1 MEELKIH
8 GLFGKMLSRTADNL
22 YWMARHMERA
32 ENTARLLN
40 AQHHSSMLPNAED
53 SVHRQWKSIL
63 DLFELDQ
70 FTIDE
75 KKILP
80 KSVLRF
86 MVEDHKNES
95 SIMSCLRKARDNARS
110 VRGGIP
116 TELWEMINSA
126 GLECDTI
133 FKNSS
138 WIKDPEKA
146 LDWVKQKSHIFRGVL
161 EATMP
166 RNEFLYFTKI
176 GMFLERA
183 DNTARILDL
192 SFSLNEMENKW
203 ENIRDEPLSGKKG
216 FAPDDSID
224 RLGKDYYFWL
234 SVLRSLSAFE
244 IYRQVY
250 RDEITPQKI
259 AELLVTRKDMPRSL
273 LVCVQNIQ
281 KNINR
286 VCIADSSLSVKLVGK
301 LVADIM
307 YETVDS
313 DFVEDI
319 RLFLDNFLK
328 RVNHLGT
335 IVSREFLVPISPLVN
350 YDQRAIRDSDE

>member
-1 MEELKIH
+1 
-8 GLFGKMLSRTADNL
+8 MLSRTADNL

-53 SVHRQWKSIL
+53 SAHRQWKSIL

-70 FTIDE
+70 FAIDE
-75 KKILP
+75 KKLLP

-86 MVEDHKNES
+86 MVEEHKNES
-95 SIMSCLRKARDNARS
+95 SIISCLRKARDNARS

-126 GLECDTI
+126 YLEFDTI

-203 ENIRDEPLSGKKG
+203 KIYEKSHFGKRKVLLQIIR
-216 FAPDDSID
+216 
-224 RLGKDYYFWL
+224 
-234 SVLRSLSAFE
+234 
-244 IYRQVY
+244 
-250 RDEITPQKI
+250 
-259 AELLVTRKDMPRSL
+259 
-273 LVCVQNIQ
+273 
-281 KNINR
+281 
-286 VCIADSSLSVKLVGK
+286 
-301 LVADIM
+301 
-307 YETVDS
+307 
-313 DFVEDI
+313 
-319 RLFLDNFLK
+319 
-328 RVNHLGT
+328 
-335 IVSREFLVPISPLVN
+335 
-350 YDQRAIRDSDE
+350 